1 MLQLIRD
8 RAQGIVIWVIV
19 GLIIITFALF
29 GLSSYLSD
37 STSTSVATVNG
48 AEIAPAEFQRAYQ
61 NYQQRLQQTLG
72 KKYRPELFN
81 ESKIKKQV
89 LKLLIQQKL
98 SNQEL
103 DRAGYYAA
111 PNQILNR
118 IAGMT
123 VFQEDGKFSP
133 ERYKQLLE
141 SQGVNSFVFEKQIAR
156 ELTEQQLKSGI
167 LLSGFVTDN
176 ELERSARLQNQK
188 RKLSYILLP
197 KSRYFKSTRLTEKE
211 IKDYYTQ
218 HKSEFTTPEKVSVDY
233 VDLNLDNMSREVEVS
248 DKAIAEYYVEQR
260 QSFVRQ
266 PEQRKASHI
275 LIKVGNAAGDSAA
288 LEKIKK
294 IQKELANGADFAKL
308 AKKYSEDITSA
319 RQGGELGYFGRG
331 VMDKT
336 FENAVFSMKKGEI
349 SKPVRSRFGYH
360 LIKLEDIRKAKVAKL
375 KDVKESIR
383 HDLQVQ
389 QAEQDFYDTV
399 DKLNNLSY
407 ENPDSLAPAAESL
420 GLEIKKS
427 PLFARKDGSGLFA
440 RPKVVSVAFSDEV
453 LSEGH
458 NSQLINLSDTHVLV
472 LRLAKHEPPKQQAL
486 KDVRERVKVLLQNKK
501 VAEKIKA
508 DSVAALKK
516 LRAGTNPK
524 KLARSLRAEWKSVGA
539 VSRTD
544 EDTKMAL
551 NPQIRHELFQ
561 MPEPEKGKKGYKN
574 VLLAN
579 GDGVLLILSD
589 IINGKSYKDEN
600 KLNERRK
607 LIGVYGNAMQSAW
620 MIELREKADVTTHLN
635 SVQ

>member
-98 SNQEL
+98 LNQEL

-319 RQGGELGYFGRG
+319 HQGGELGYFGRG

-620 MIELREKADVTTHLN
+620 MIELREKADVTTNLN